1 MGPALKLAAI
11 LSIQKISSLWLRH
24 HYWHR
29 ENFMI
34 SKLEKLFK
42 NNLFLV
48 LMTVV
53 FLDTIFF
60 AVVVSTIQ
68 VPPDAI
74 LDSGL
79 HEVISVFEGQ

>member
-1 MGPALKLAAI
+1 
-11 LSIQKISSLWLRH
+11 
-24 HYWHR
+24 
-29 ENFMI
+29 MI
-34 SKLEKLFK
+34 PKLEKLLK

-48 LMTVV
+48 LMAVV

-60 AVVVSTIQ
+60 AVVAATIQ

>member
-1 MGPALKLAAI
+1 
-11 LSIQKISSLWLRH
+11 
-24 HYWHR
+24 
-29 ENFMI
+29 MI
-34 SKLEKLFK
+34 PKLEKLLK

-53 FLDTIFF
+53 FLDTVFF
-60 AVVVSTIQ
+60 AVVVTTIQ

-79 HEVISVFEGQ
+79 HEVISVFEGR